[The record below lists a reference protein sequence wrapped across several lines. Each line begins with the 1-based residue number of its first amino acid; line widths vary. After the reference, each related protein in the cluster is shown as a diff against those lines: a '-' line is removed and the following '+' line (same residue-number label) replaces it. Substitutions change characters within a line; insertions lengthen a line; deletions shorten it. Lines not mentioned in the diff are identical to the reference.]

1 MNVVVSGAVDTNVKM
16 WDLRSRSCINTYK
29 AHSNE
34 ITSLD
39 ISPDSKIIVSG
50 SKDGTVKF
58 WDTCANKLL
67 KSIKLPA
74 AAHPVCMRFNPCDF
88 CIAIG
93 TSSKCVKYYELE
105 NFTLVSSSTI
115 ELSEPRAL
123 CFNPAGEACFVAYD
137 DCTRVYNL
145 DEEVKP
151 RLLDVI
157 QKPYRMVTDLKMSQ
171 DGKQLYCL
179 DSNCFLGNAG
189 GDPSAAAKM
198 KTN

>member
-1 MNVVVSGAVDTNVKM
+1 MILAAGKLTGHLTSASALMVERSPAMNVVVSGAADTSVKM
-16 WDLRSRSCINTYK
+16 WDLRARSCVNTFK
-29 AHSNE
+29 AHSAE
-34 ITSLD
+34 VTSLD

-67 KSIKLPA
+67 KSIKMPA
-74 AAHPVCMRFNPCDF
+74 AAHPVALMFNPCDF
-88 CIAIG
+88 CIAVG

-105 NFTLVSSSTI
+105 GFTLVSSSTI

-123 CFNPAGEACFVAYD
+123 CFSPSGEACFVAYD

-157 QKPYRMVTDLKMSQ
+157 QKPYRMVADLQISA
-171 DGKQLYCL
+171 DG
-179 DSNCFLGNAG
+179 S
-189 GDPSAAAKM
+189 
-198 KTN
+198 